1 MPPKQIPKVESEDQE
16 MSNGNGNG
24 ANNTAQSPPAAAP
37 SPITVPSRT
46 ATPTSTTQNTPSGT
60 PAPRPPPA
68 SRPSTSSARG
78 RGTTSRPRVA
88 APKFAGR
95 RSAAARAEAE
105 KAEVERKR
113 VENEGRVKAEAA
125 RVRRDGRGR
134 GGFAGGA
141 GGAGGERYRGRGRG
155 GYMGD
160 RDGGYGGRGGGGGVG
175 RGGGGGGGEGFG
187 VGAGG
192 AGGKGSSIGGGGDVM
207 SGPFGGGR
215 VVQDVRRATGVSS
228 SGTGG
233 GGGASSSGDTGAAST
248 SRGAT
253 SSSGGGGGG
262 GSGGSGDRGQ
272 VKQEPGTLGGS
283 ADFTMMSR
291 GGPVKTEDGGYVSSD
306 EDEDP
311 KMNVDQL
318 GVVDL
323 TLGEDDNNG
332 FQPVRI
338 KREEHKIRTLGLNA
352 DGATAEAII
361 SNDMPTAASTTAT
374 SSTTKTSKLKGKD
387 VEITGA
393 SDPFHGT
400 YSSSDEQDPPIKV
413 ETTDDGP
420 QHVIAPPTQDAPASP
435 ESRRKGKERTK
446 VRALSGSHAPERP
459 VYQTKDELEEWERGQ
474 EELRVLYEELGIQ
487 ATRNPPASAVDDG
500 GGDDDGIALDGT
512 ADAQVETQDK
522 KADKVYL
529 FQFPPV
535 LPDLTAISVK
545 PDPDAPPANASEDG
559 VAQDGGEAM
568 DVDSVPP
575 ATDTN
580 TNTNT
585 NAEASSST
593 KPPAAAEAAPK
604 KSDEPGSR
612 PPLLPAGAV
621 GKLRIHRSGKTTLD
635 WGGTKL
641 TLGMGTTAGFLQDVM
656 VCSLPDRKVDLGRE
670 GDDGDGGGGGER
682 ERGSGRG
689 WGSVLLV
696 LCEGGLEIDFSEASE
711 G

>member
-1 MPPKQIPKVESEDQE
+1 MPPKQVAKVESEDQE
-16 MSNGNGNG
+16 MSNGNGSG
-24 ANNTAQSPPAAAP
+24 TNNTAQSPPAAAP
-37 SPITVPSRT
+37 SPITVPSGT
-46 ATPTSTTQNTPSGT
+46 ATPTSTTPNTPADT
-60 PAPRPPPA
+60 PAPRPTPTT
-68 SRPSTSSARG
+68 RPSTSSTTRG
-78 RGTTSRPRVA
+78 RGTTSRRRVA

-105 KAEVERKR
+105 KVEVERKR

-125 RVRRDGRGR
+125 RARRDGRGR
-134 GGFAGGA
+134 GGFVGGA

-160 RDGGYGGRGGGGGVG
+160 REGGYGGRGGGGGG
-175 RGGGGGGGEGFG
+175 REGGGGGEAFG
-187 VGAGG
+187 VGGG
-192 AGGKGSSIGGGGDVM
+192 TGGKGSVIGGGGDVM

-215 VVQDVRRATGVSS
+215 VVQDVRRATGISS
-228 SGTGG
+228 SSTGG
-233 GGGASSSGDTGAAST
+233 GGAASNSSISGGGSG
-248 SRGAT
+248 SRGVT
-253 SSSGGGGGG
+253 NNSGGGG
-262 GSGGSGDRGQ
+262 GSGGGGSGDRSQ
-272 VKQEPGTLGGS
+272 VKQEPGTHGGG
-283 ADFTMMSR
+283 DFTMMSR

-352 DGATAEAII
+352 DGATAEAIV
-361 SNDMPTAASTTAT
+361 SNDAPTTASITAT
-374 SSTTKTSKLKGKD
+374 SSTAKTAKLKGKD

-400 YSSSDEQDPPIKV
+400 YSSSDEQDPPIKI

-420 QHVIAPPTQDAPASP
+420 QHVIAPPTQDALPSP
-435 ESRRKGKERTK
+435 ESRRKGKERHK

-487 ATRNPPASAVDDG
+487 ATRAPPASAADG
-500 GGDDDGIALDGT
+500 DGDGMALDGT
-512 ADAQVETQDK
+512 ADVQTETQDK

-545 PDPDAPPANASEDG
+545 PDPDAPPANASEDR
-559 VAQDGGEAM
+559 VAEENGGEAM
-568 DVDSVPP
+568 DIDTAPP
-575 ATDTN
+575 ATTTN
-580 TNTNT
+580 TYTNT
-585 NAEASSST
+585 DAEATSST
-593 KPPAAAEAAPK
+593 RSGAAEAAPK
-604 KSDEPGSR
+604 KPDGPGTR
-612 PPLLPAGAV
+612 PPLLPTGAV

-656 VCSLPDRKVDLGRE
+656 VCSLPDRKVDLGGGGDEGVSVDRE
-670 GDDGDGGGGGER
+670 GESEK
-682 ERGSGRG
+682 ERGWAVGMGQVKGKFVVVPDWRD
-689 WGSVLLV
+689 VL
-696 LCEGGLEIDFSEASE
+696 G
-711 G
+711 